1 MESANLTLR
10 TVDGVVND
18 TARQSSFTWAI
29 DLRTLL
35 GDMYNRYDRFNL
47 ILDGVSTLLV
57 ASDFGNTANDTML
70 NIIVSGLPFINQT
83 YDTTKNLNTT
93 RAILAP
99 VRFIRNSV
107 AIYDYSGNYYLTF
120 GKSQEVCYITIS
132 LTRMDNNPF
141 SSPSPLPHCN
151 YYFHI
156 VGIPN
161 SDNKQLTPPER
172 MDNNRGFLK

>member
-18 TARQSSFTWAI
+18 TARQSSFTWTI

-132 LTRMDNNPF
+132 LTRMDNNPLN
-141 SSPSPLPHCN
+141 SPSPLPHCN

>member
-1 MESANLTLR
+1 
-10 TVDGVVND
+10 
-18 TARQSSFTWAI
+18 
-29 DLRTLL
+29 
-35 GDMYNRYDRFNL
+35 
-47 ILDGVSTLLV
+47 
-57 ASDFGNTANDTML
+57 ML
-70 NIIVSGLPFINQT
+70 NINVSGLPFINQT
-83 YDTTKNLNTT
+83 YDASKNLNTS

-99 VRFIRNSV
+99 IRFIRDSV
-107 AIYDYSGNYYLTF
+107 ATYDYSGVYYLTF

-132 LTRMDNNPF
+132 LTRMDNNPLN
-141 SSPSPLPHCN
+141 SPSPLPHCN